1 MSSKNLKSQSR
12 ELRGG
17 RLLANCNCTRRNGL
31 QYDCPRSECQGSAVC
46 LTKPHP
52 KCCPALFGN
61 RFEEVSMGKHTNPEG
76 ARRTRVLNNGS
87 EYSVNVKHA
96 CTFIFRVV
104 FIRRLCNSIW
114 SCSRRSSKSTESMR
128 TKKSTVRSLLD
139 NQRHTNKLIEHPNSP
154 WSSANHAACV
164 CVCVVVCEPNHRT

>member
-1 MSSKNLKSQSR
+1 MLISRSR

-31 QYDCPRSECQGSAVC
+31 QYDCQRSGCQGNSVC

-61 RFEEVSMGKHTNPEG
+61 RFEEVSMGQHTNPEG

-87 EYSVNVKHA
+87 KYSVSVRNFGHIHFSRVIF
-96 CTFIFRVV
+96 FIGCVLQYDPADGV
-104 FIRRLCNSIW
+104 PKNPQNSSGPKNPMCDRHW
-114 SCSRRSSKSTESMR
+114 TTE
-128 TKKSTVRSLLD
+128 
-139 NQRHTNKLIEHPNSP
+139 HTPTN
-154 WSSANHAACV
+154 
-164 CVCVVVCEPNHRT
+164 